1 MPRPSAIA
9 EVQAVAD
16 MGVQVALDDFGT
28 GYSSLSLLRNLPVSA
43 VKIDRCFVAPL
54 THDRNAIAIVRSVI
68 SLCREL
74 GITTTAEGVET
85 KEQLAALRA
94 LGLQAGPGFPDRQP
108 GAVDPTPSVAG

>member
-1 MPRPSAIA
+1 
-9 EVQAVAD
+9 
-16 MGVQVALDDFGT
+16 VQVALDDFGT
-28 GYSSLSLLRNLPVSA
+28 GYSSLSLLRNLPVGA
-43 VKIDRCFVAPL
+43 VKIDRSFVAPL

-94 LGLQAGPGFPDRQP
+94 LGCKQAQGFLIGNPAP
-108 GAVDPTPSVAG
+108 LIPHLK